1 MASSSSAPS
10 ANAAILD
17 VLGSLLDLYKKDPAL
32 KFKARALITSIANIK
47 KYPEEIKSGAQ
58 AMNDI
63 KGIGKGIADRI
74 DEILSSGTLA
84 ELGVKNEKNETLSV
98 LSSITGVG
106 NVRAEEWYAA
116 GLRTVADV
124 HAAIAA
130 KTITSTHHIDM
141 GLKYYEDLTQRI
153 PRAEIDKIKTQIKKL
168 LKAIDPD
175 LVFEICGSYRRGKA
189 ESGDIDLLVSNPKFV
204 QEIAAQKYLQKII
217 EAFTSAGFIIDHL
230 TEKGDKKYMGF
241 CRLSPRK
248 PARRIDIR
256 VFDYVAFYA
265 GVIYFTGSKEFNI
278 EIRNKALAAGMSLNE
293 YGFSKL
299 DDKSKIFLKSEK
311 ELFEIL
317 GIPFV
322 EPTAR

>member
-1 MASSSSAPS
+1 MTEV
-10 ANAAILD
+10 NLVILST
-17 VLGSLLDLYKKDPAL
+17 LEELLSIYKKDPSL
-32 KFKARALITSIANIK
+32 KFKAKALITSIANIK
-47 KYPEEIKSGAQ
+47 KYTEEIKSGKQ

-84 ELGVKNEKNETLSV
+84 ELGITSEVKEKNDVISALY
-98 LSSITGVG
+98 SITGVG

-124 HAAIAA
+124 QVAIAA

-153 PRAEIDKIKTQIKKL
+153 PRAEIDKMKATIKKL

-175 LVFEICGSYRRGKA
+175 LVFEICGSYRRGKP

-204 QEIAAQKYLQKII
+204 QDIAAQKYLLKII

-278 EIRNKALAAGMSLNE
+278 EIRNKAIAAGMSLNE

-299 DDKSKIFLKSEK
+299 DDKDKSKIFLKSEK

-322 EPTAR
+322 EPTSR